1 MKSNTA
7 LQAPPARD
15 ARAMR
20 RHSAQAAKL
29 LRALANEQRLLIL
42 CALAEG
48 EATVAALNASVAL
61 SQSALSQHLA
71 VLRTGGIVETRREAQ
86 QIYYSLKSGPAKLI
100 MQQLYDIYCR
110 PR

>member
-1 MKSNTA
+1 MKANV
-7 LQAPPARD
+7 PPHPMRARD

-20 RHSAQAAKL
+20 RHSAQAARL

-48 EATVAALNASVAL
+48 EATVAGLNTAVEL

-71 VLRTGGIVETRREAQ
+71 VLRTGGIVDTRREGQ
-86 QIYYSLKSGPAKLI
+86 QIYYSLKAGPAKLV